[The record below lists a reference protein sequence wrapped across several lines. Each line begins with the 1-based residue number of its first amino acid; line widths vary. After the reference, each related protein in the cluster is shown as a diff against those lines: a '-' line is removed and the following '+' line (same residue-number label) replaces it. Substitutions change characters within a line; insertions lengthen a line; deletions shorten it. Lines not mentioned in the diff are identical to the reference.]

1 MEMMQLDE
9 VIQQLKSASRP
20 ESLRGMKKFGIN
32 VENAYGVSIPILRK
46 LAKDIGKNHDL
57 AQRLWSSR
65 VHEARIL
72 AALIDDPNKVTSKQ
86 MDCWV
91 HDFDSWD
98 LCDQCC
104 GNLFDKTR
112 SAYQKASAWSRQK
125 EEYVKRAA
133 FALMAPLAVHDK
145 ETTNEPFQRF
155 LEIVERES
163 YCYTPEN
170 EGRSCECQ
178 NRSNT
183 RRTLDLI
190 FIL

>member
-91 HDFDSWD
+91 HGFDSWD

-112 SAYQKASAWSRQK
+112 FAYQKASVWSRQK
-125 EEYVKRAA
+125 EEYVKRSA
-133 FALMAPLAVHDK
+133 FALMASLAVHDK

-163 YCYTPEN
+163 
-170 EGRSCECQ
+170 
-178 NRSNT
+178 
-183 RRTLDLI
+183 LDDRNFVKKAVNWALRQI
-190 FIL
+190 GKRNK